1 MKLTEWA
8 HSTIFALL
16 VVNTTSFIFSAP
28 ILLWWGIP
36 ISALSIIGNIF
47 FGPFLALFII
57 FSSIFTIA
65 SIVGLNTSIP
75 GYCLNKL
82 TEYWMMILGLGSKK
96 VLCAQICNPIILLLM
111 IATVICCGYFLNQ
124 SKTQKKIAQVL
135 LAGSTAI
142 VLLFAIPLS
151 NQQSVMQN
159 RSGQLTIIQDNNG
172 LKLLDDGYLKNLTN
186 PSKNIPFNLKMP
198 IVKNHGTIKIDSL
211 ETTKASI
218 RTFQALKELIICM
231 DTQKIILPQINPP
244 QKASFWRALYNL
256 RHYAKINNVKII
268 QRPILRS
275 TKENRSKISSR

>member
-1 MKLTEWA
+1 MWIDFFLTQKTIMKLTEWA
-8 HSTIFALL
+8 RSTIFALL

-65 SIVGLNTSIP
+65 SIVGLNTAIP

-124 SKTQKKIAQVL
+124 SKTQKKIAN
-135 LAGSTAI
+135 S
-142 VLLFAIPLS
+142 S
-151 NQQSVMQN
+151 
-159 RSGQLTIIQDNNG
+159 
-172 LKLLDDGYLKNLTN
+172 KL
-186 PSKNIPFNLKMP
+186 
-198 IVKNHGTIKIDSL
+198 
-211 ETTKASI
+211 
-218 RTFQALKELIICM
+218 
-231 DTQKIILPQINPP
+231 
-244 QKASFWRALYNL
+244 
-256 RHYAKINNVKII
+256 
-268 QRPILRS
+268 
-275 TKENRSKISSR
+275 